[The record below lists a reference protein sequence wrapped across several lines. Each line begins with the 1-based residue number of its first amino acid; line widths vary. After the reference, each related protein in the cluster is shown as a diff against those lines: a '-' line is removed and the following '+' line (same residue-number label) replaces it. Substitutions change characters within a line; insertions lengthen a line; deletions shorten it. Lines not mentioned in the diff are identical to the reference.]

1 MWLNIFMTKNNF
13 GRLKKVLVGDFPD
26 HNLMR
31 HTYDAMGN
39 TQAWILYKKIADE
52 SKQDLDNLSTFY
64 KDHGVT
70 VLRPKF
76 DPFVNNRWSKI
87 KFKAPFNTANR
98 FFAYGDLVFYL
109 TTADDS
115 EVPYTDFFRSCM
127 EHMHDSGKN
136 VFTNPLTLETSTM
149 QSYTDSDWPGD
160 EGFGL
165 DGPCFFPV
173 ENRIFYN
180 RKHVNTDRGIQ
191 WIQRII
197 KKFYPDTEFV
207 DLSDKFINHID
218 SQIRVFNPSLAAT
231 NGATEFFTDELG
243 KTYNGIKVIDV
254 SVYIKN
260 WHEKRAKIFS
270 KQPDAVM
277 EAEWLRAWIDFDDQ
291 NGNPDTGSV
300 SIDEKTVVEQHNDLD
315 LYKQLEQHGIKVERV
330 PMRHSGFW
338 GSGLCCETAVLERE
352 SQ

>member
-1 MWLNIFMTKNNF
+1 MTKNNF

-31 HTYDAMGN
+31 NHYDALGN
-39 TQAWILYKKIADE
+39 KQAWFLYKKIADD
-52 SKQDLDNLSTFY
+52 SKKDLDNLSTFY
-64 KDHGVT
+64 RDHGIT

-76 DPFVNNRWSKI
+76 DPFVNNRWNKI

-98 FFAYGDLVFYL
+98 FFAYGDLIFYL

-115 EVPYTDFFRSCM
+115 EVPYADFFRSCL

-136 VFTNPLTLETSTM
+136 VFTNPLTLETTEM
-149 QSYTDSDWPGD
+149 QSFTENDWPGD
-160 EGFGL
+160 QGFCL
-165 DGPCFFPV
+165 DAPCFFPV

-180 RKHVNTDRGIQ
+180 RKRCNTDRGIE

-197 KKFYPDTEFV
+197 KKFYPETEFV
-207 DLSDKFINHID
+207 DLSDRFVNHID
-218 SQIRVFNPSLAAT
+218 SQIRVYNESLAAT
-231 NGATEFFTDELG
+231 NGSVEFFSKELG
-243 KTYNGIKVIDV
+243 KTYKGIEVIDT
-254 SVYIKN
+254 SVYRKN
-260 WHEKRAKIFS
+260 WHSKRAKIFS
-270 KQPDAVM
+270 QHPDSVK
-277 EAEWLRAWIDFDDQ
+277 EAEWLQAWIDFDDQ

-300 SIDEKTVVEQHNDLD
+300 SIDSKTVVEVHNDLD
-315 LYKQLEQHGIKVERV
+315 LYKHLEKSGIKVERV

-352 SQ
+352 